1 MLTCDAFGILPPV
14 AKLTIEQAMY
24 YFISGYTA
32 KVAGT
37 EVGIVEPEATFSA
50 CFGDAFLVWHPTKYA
65 EMLAEQVK
73 KHTADVWLV
82 STGWSGGSYGV
93 GSRMKL
99 KYTRAIIDS
108 IHHGELASVP
118 YANLP
123 IFNLQIPTKCTGV
136 PSEILNPRNTW
147 KNPEEYDLKLKNL
160 AQMFQKNFSQYKDEK
175 SQKIANA
182 GPQLN

>member
-1 MLTCDAFGILPPV
+1 MLSCDAFGVLPPV
-14 AKLTIEQAMY
+14 AKLTPEQAMY

-65 EMLAEQVK
+65 EMLAEKVK
-73 KHTADVWLV
+73 YHTADVWLV
-82 STGWSGGSYGV
+82 STGWSGGPYGV

-108 IHHGELASVP
+108 IHHGELATVP
-118 YANLP
+118 YETLP
-123 IFNLQIPTKCTGV
+123 LFNLQIPTKCSNV
-136 PSEILNPRNTW
+136 PSDLLHPRKTW
-147 KNPEEYDLKLKNL
+147 KNGEEYDKKLENL
-160 AQMFQKNFSQYKDEK
+160 AHLFKKNFAQYNDEK
-175 SQKIANA
+175 SKKIALN
-182 GPQLN
+182 GPQI